1 MTLNRPLQIQRQRQI
16 QRQLRPPKKSRRPLQ
31 IQRQRPIQRQLR
43 PPKKS
48 RRPLQVQRQRQ
59 IQGQLR
65 PPKKKQAAATNSK
78 TTAPRYGLPLLG
90 WKYSGAVAAGTAC
103 RAPTDARGCGERH
116 PPRLPRPASFTC
128 PENCGPKNRL
138 DWIAV
143 GVNEVDFAEVQLPD
157 AWLDFRAVTDH
168 DPYEIVG
175 KENLLCRGIEVPGGQ
190 RADFSRHGV
199 VIIVGPSGIQY
210 GGDGAADGVQRLA
223 RPRQTKRFVG
233 LGVRQFLRRYG

>member
-78 TTAPRYGLPLLG
+78 TTSNSKTTAPRYGLPLLG
-90 WKYSGAVAAGTAC
+90 WKDSGAVAAGTA
-103 RAPTDARGCGERH
+103 
-116 PPRLPRPASFTC
+116 
-128 PENCGPKNRL
+128 
-138 DWIAV
+138 
-143 GVNEVDFAEVQLPD
+143 
-157 AWLDFRAVTDH
+157 
-168 DPYEIVG
+168 
-175 KENLLCRGIEVPGGQ
+175 LLQ
-190 RADFSRHGV
+190 RAGM
-199 VIIVGPSGIQY
+199 PCPY
-210 GGDGAADGVQRLA
+210 GSAGLRLA
-223 RPRQTKRFVG
+223 PPAEITSSNVVHLPG
-233 LGVRQFLRRYG
+233 EL